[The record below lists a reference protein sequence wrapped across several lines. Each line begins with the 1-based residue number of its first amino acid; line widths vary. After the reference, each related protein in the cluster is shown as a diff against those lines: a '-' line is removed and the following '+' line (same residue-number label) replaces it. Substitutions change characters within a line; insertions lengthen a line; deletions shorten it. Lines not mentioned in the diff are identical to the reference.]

1 MAADFSNIQ
10 PQPQTRKGLAI
21 ASLILGI
28 VSIPTLGLLGVGAIT
43 ALVLGSIALKRIKKE
58 PATHGGKGMA
68 IAGIITSAF
77 SLLLTAVFGILA
89 AIAVPKL
96 NETIKMGREVDAA
109 SSLATIY
116 EYQMQ
121 FKETKSKFATLKE
134 LTEARLLDKP
144 YADGIPISGYVFS
157 ISDLSDKTF
166 CVHADRAS
174 DNAGTRDFIVCED
187 GAVRSKA
194 SKTRGAVKRGEGD
207 SAGPFVTLPEATPE
221 R

>member
-1 MAADFSNIQ
+1 MSVSYSNIQ
-10 PQPQTRKGLAI
+10 PQQTRKGLAV
-21 ASLILGI
+21 ASLVLGI
-28 VSIPTLGLLGVGAIT
+28 ISIPTLGLLGVGAI
-43 ALVLGSIALKRIKKE
+43 AAIVLGVIALNRSKKE

-68 IAGIITSAF
+68 IAGIITSVV

-96 NETIKMGREVDAA
+96 NESIKMGREVEAA

-116 EYQMQ
+116 EYQMR
-121 FKETKSKFATLKE
+121 FKETNSKFATLKE
-134 LTEARLLDKP
+134 LAEAGLLDKT
-144 YADGIPISGYVFS
+144 YADGLPISGYVFL

-166 CVHADRAS
+166 CVHADRTS

-194 SKTRGAVKRGEGD
+194 SKTRGTVKRGEGD
-207 SAGPFVTLPEATPE
+207 SAGPFLTLPEATPE
-221 R
+221 

>member
-1 MAADFSNIQ
+1 MSVSYSSIQ
-10 PQPQTRKGLAI
+10 PQQQTRKGLAV
-21 ASLILGI
+21 ASLVLGI
-28 VSIPTLGLLGVGAIT
+28 ISIPTLGLLGVGAIT
-43 ALVLGSIALKRIKKE
+43 AIVLGVIALNRSKKE

-144 YADGIPISGYVFS
+144 ISGYVFS

>member
-1 MAADFSNIQ
+1 MSVSYSSIQ
-10 PQPQTRKGLAI
+10 PQQQTRKGLAV
-21 ASLILGI
+21 ASLVLGI
-28 VSIPTLGLLGVGAIT
+28 ISIPTLGLLGVGAIT
-43 ALVLGSIALKRIKKE
+43 AIVLGVIALNRSKKE